1 MGQLYS
7 SFVNW
12 NCFRMQSAEHIDLVH
27 IVHSFF
33 QRLYN
38 PNYESNWSI
47 TLDVPSS
54 PRKPSKIGGFIPDY
68 EAWSENH
75 HVIGEAKL
83 PPDLITR
90 RSRNQIQEFVNM
102 LDRQRTKQCAFIL
115 CVPFRAI
122 NNAKHLLRTTLYS
135 STLQL
140 HLIDQ
145 TEFDH
150 WNAKSKK
157 QTFS

>member
-1 MGQLYS
+1 
-7 SFVNW
+7 
-12 NCFRMQSAEHIDLVH
+12 MQSAEHIELVQ

-33 QRLYN
+33 QRRYN
-38 PNYESNWSI
+38 PKKESNWSV

-54 PRKPSKIGGFIPDY
+54 LRKPSNIGGFIPDY
-68 EAWSENH
+68 EAWSESH
-75 HVIGEAKL
+75 YVIGEAKL

-90 RSRNQIQEFVNM
+90 RSRNQIQAFIEM
-102 LDRQRTKQCAFIL
+102 LDKQRTKQSAFIL

-122 NNAKHLLRTTLYS
+122 YNAKHLLRTTFYS
-135 STLQL
+135 SALQL

-150 WNAKSKK
+150 WNAKS
-157 QTFS
+157 